1 MKVVLFT
8 SSFLP
13 KVGGMEYVIHYLAE
27 ALLDAGVDVTVMAR
41 RSSQEDNF
49 THRYRLIRYGVAFRG
64 GHRLHINH
72 VSARWELA
80 KLIREQGVD
89 LVHIHSVS
97 VPPLLCMR
105 FLQSRHIPMVMT
117 PHGEDVQRIPE
128 IGYGARLQ
136 PKWDRIVRRHLAAA
150 DAVTAISQ
158 SIRQEMD
165 FVEPGKIF
173 DVPNGI
179 HTKVFDC
186 QPSAFLQEMLGL
198 KGDTRIILSVGR
210 NHIKKGYELG
220 IRAIAELVKSNEMAG
235 WYYVLVGK
243 GVSTLK
249 SVVESLGLSQW
260 VSLVEVVSPDKLR
273 QCYNSSH
280 IFFSPSI
287 VEGLSLVSIEA
298 MACGLPLVV
307 TDVPGNEDVVR
318 DNGCGVIVRSKDVQD
333 MARGLREMLNN
344 PTMREELGKLALQ
357 RSAEYDWQA
366 IARKYIEVYKRT
378 LRKPVIENQ

>member
-1 MKVVLFT
+1 MRVVLFT

-27 ALLDAGVDVTVMAR
+27 ALLDAGIDVTVMAK
-41 RSSQEDNF
+41 RSSQKDNF
-49 THRYRLIRYGVAFRG
+49 SHRYRLIRYGVSFQG

-72 VSARWELA
+72 LSARWELA
-80 KLIREQGVD
+80 RLIRKQGID

-97 VPPLLCMR
+97 VPPLLCLEY
-105 FLQSRHIPMVMT
+105 LQSKRIPVVMT

-128 IGYGARLQ
+128 IGYGVRLQ
-136 PKWDRIVRRHLAAA
+136 PKWDRIVARHLLAA

-158 SIRQEMD
+158 SIRQEID

-179 HTKVFDC
+179 HTKIFDC
-186 QPSAFLQEMLGL
+186 HPSAFLQEMLGL
-198 KGDTRIILSVGR
+198 KRDTRIILSVGR

-220 IRAIAELVKSNEMAG
+220 IRAIAELAKTHEMDG
-235 WYYVLVGK
+235 WNYVLIGK
-243 GVSTLK
+243 GVSALRP
-249 SVVESLGLSQW
+249 VVESLGLSRW
-260 VSLVEVVSPDKLR
+260 VSLVEVMSPDKLR

-318 DNGCGVIVRSKDVQD
+318 DNGCGVIVRSKDTHD
-333 MARGLREMLNN
+333 MARGLAGLMGNADRRE
-344 PTMREELGKLALQ
+344 TLGKLALQ
-357 RSAEYDWQA
+357 RSGEYDWQV
-366 IARKYIEVYKRT
+366 IARKYIGVYEQV
-378 LRKPVIENQ
+378 LGSPGI